1 MIEVLALAGAVTK
14 IAGGI
19 SSAVQ
24 AGKDVNSLM
33 PHFGKLAKLEADIAI
48 AESGKH
54 KGPLGRLASSEQEG
68 FAIAQAKWRTRK
80 LWKRFA
86 AIVAYTGHRACGI
99 LWCASRPKQ
108 GSARKTHWKPKLLPE
123 TDCSGVFR

>member
-24 AGKDVNSLM
+24 AGKDINSLM

-48 AESGKH
+48 AESANI
-54 KGPLGRLASSEQEG
+54 KG
-68 FAIAQAKWRTRK
+68 
-80 LWKRFA
+80 
-86 AIVAYTGHRACGI
+86 
-99 LWCASRPKQ
+99 
-108 GSARKTHWKPKLLPE
+108 HWA
-123 TDCSGVFR
+123 V